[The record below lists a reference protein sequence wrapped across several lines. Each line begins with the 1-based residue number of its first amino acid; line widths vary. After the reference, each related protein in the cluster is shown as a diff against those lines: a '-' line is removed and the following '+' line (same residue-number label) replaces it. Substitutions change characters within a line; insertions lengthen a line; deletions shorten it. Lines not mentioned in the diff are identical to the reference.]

1 MMARDFGLTWWG
13 QRWIEALEHLGAQW
27 RTRLP
32 RGRTYARKGTVHA
45 LEIHAGEVTALV
57 SGSRPDPY
65 GVEVLLPVFDD
76 ATWRMVVTALAGQL
90 RHATALLDGR
100 MPEGVD
106 DTLASC
112 GVSLFPTAGEFET
125 WCSCPDWANPCKH
138 VAAVLY
144 TLATR
149 FDDDPFLLFAL
160 RGRTRDE
167 VLAAL
172 RAERAGVEGAD
183 GDADQP
189 VAVPL
194 AELRAAELF
203 GEHAPTVELAPDRDV
218 DPLAVLHRLG
228 PLPAPVRSAQDPV
241 ESAVTSAAAAAWS
254 LLTDDGPNAP

>member
-1 MMARDFGLTWWG
+1 MARDFGLTWWG
-13 QRWIEALEHLGAQW
+13 QRWIEALERLGAQW
-27 RTRLP
+27 RNRLP

-45 LEIHAGEVTALV
+45 LELRAGEVTALV
-57 SGSRPDPY
+57 DGSRPRPY
-65 GVEVLLPVFDD
+65 GVGVLLPVFDD
-76 ATWRMVVTALAGQL
+76 ATWRLVVSALAGQV
-90 RHATALLDGR
+90 RHAAALLEGR

-149 FDDDPFLLFAL
+149 FDDDPFLLFVL

-167 VLAAL
+167 VLGAL
-172 RAERAGVEGAD
+172 RAERAGVAAVDEVDEVPA
-183 GDADQP
+183 
-189 VAVPL
+189 AVPL
-194 AELRAAELF
+194 DALRAADLF
-203 GEHAPTVELAPDRDV
+203 GEDPPAVELAPDPDV

-228 PLPAPVRSAQDPV
+228 PLPAPVRRAQDAV
-241 ESAVTSAAAAAWS
+241 ESAVADAAAAAWS
-254 LLTDDGPNAP
+254 LLTDDAGTD

>member
-1 MMARDFGLTWWG
+1 MARDFGLTWWG
-13 QRWIEALEHLGAQW
+13 QRWIEALERLGAQW
-27 RTRLP
+27 RSRLP

-45 LEIHAGEVTALV
+45 LELGVGEVTALV

-65 GVEVLLPVFDD
+65 GVEVLLPAFDD
-76 ATWRMVVTALAGQL
+76 ATWRMVVTALAGQV
-90 RHATALLDGR
+90 RHAAALLDGR

-106 DTLASC
+106 DTLAAC

-144 TLATR
+144 TCATR
-149 FDDDPFLLFAL
+149 FDDDPFLLFVL

-172 RAERAGVEGAD
+172 RAERAGVAE
-183 GDADQP
+183 
-189 VAVPL
+189 VAEEEPGPAAVSL
-194 AELRAAELF
+194 DDLRASELC
-203 GEHAPTVELAPDRDV
+203 GDDWPTVDLDPDRDV

-228 PLPAPVRSAQDPV
+228 PLPAPVRPAQAAV
-241 ESAVTSAAAAAWS
+241 ESAVATAAERAWS
-254 LLTDDGPNAP
+254 LLTDDVGGD

>member
-1 MMARDFGLTWWG
+1 MARDFGLTWWG
-13 QRWIEALEHLGAQW
+13 ERWIEALERLGAQW
-27 RTRLP
+27 RSRLP

-45 LEIHAGEVTALV
+45 LEIRAGEVTALV
-57 SGSRPDPY
+57 AGGRPDPY
-65 GVEVLLPVFDD
+65 GVEVLLPAFDD
-76 ATWRMVVTALAGQL
+76 ATWRMVVTALTGQL
-90 RHATALLDGR
+90 RHAAALLDGR

-112 GVSLFPTAGEFET
+112 GVSLFPTAGDFET

-167 VLAAL
+167 VLTAL
-172 RAERAGVEGAD
+172 RAERAGV
-183 GDADQP
+183 DAVDEEPAEP
-189 VAVPL
+189 VVVPFD
-194 AELRAAELF
+194 ELRAADLF
-203 GEHAPTVELAPDRDV
+203 GEDWPEVELAPDRDV

-241 ESAVTSAAAAAWS
+241 ESAVTAAAAAAWS
-254 LLTDDGPNAP
+254 LLTADGPHAD

>member
-1 MMARDFGLTWWG
+1 MARDFGLTWWG
-13 QRWIEALEHLGAQW
+13 ERWIAALERLGAQW
-27 RTRLP
+27 RNRLP

-45 LEIHAGEVTALV
+45 IDLRAGEITALV
-57 SGSRPDPY
+57 DGSRPDPY
-65 GVEVLLPVFDD
+65 GVGILLPVFDD

-90 RHATALLDGR
+90 RHAAALLDGR

-160 RGRTRDE
+160 RGRTREE

-172 RAERAGVEGAD
+172 RAERAGVAEVGEEPRAE
-183 GDADQP
+183 P
-189 VAVPL
+189 VAVAL
-194 AELRAAELF
+194 DELRASELF
-203 GEHAPTVELAPDRDV
+203 GQDPPVVELDPDPDV

-228 PLPAPVRSAQDPV
+228 PLPAAVRSAAEGV
-241 ESAVTSAAAAAWS
+241 ESAVASAVAAAWA
-254 LLTDDGPNAP
+254 LLTDDRRPD